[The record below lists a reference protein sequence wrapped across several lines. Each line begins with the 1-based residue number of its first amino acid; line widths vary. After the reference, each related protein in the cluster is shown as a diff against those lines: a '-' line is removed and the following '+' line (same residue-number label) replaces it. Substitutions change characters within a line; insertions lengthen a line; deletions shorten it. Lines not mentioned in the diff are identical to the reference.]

1 MVAFFSRLAPSSQ
14 LSMEKLIQRVVGLL
28 GSSTTVEAFP
38 WSRLMSTR
46 ITLHPAYALDAASL
60 HLKEIGQSVVNVST
74 TLRKKGS
81 YGKRMGV

>member
-1 MVAFFSRLAPSSQ
+1 
-14 LSMEKLIQRVVGLL
+14 
-28 GSSTTVEAFP
+28 
-38 WSRLMSTR
+38 MSTR